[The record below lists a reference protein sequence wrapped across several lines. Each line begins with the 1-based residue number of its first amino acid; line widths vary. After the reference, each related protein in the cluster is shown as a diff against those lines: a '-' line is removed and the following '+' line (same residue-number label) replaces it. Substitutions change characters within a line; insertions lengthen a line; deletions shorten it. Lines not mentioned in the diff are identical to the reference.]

1 MRTPMLTLL
10 ILMLVA
16 GAAGAGSLEPSAPPG
31 PTMKTLDQIPPTWSL
46 VIPGASRFQN
56 ALNGVGVLDRETGL
70 VWTQLASNTTT
81 PVDWMT
87 ARANCLTFTAGLRA
101 GWRLPTFE
109 ELSSLLDPTA
119 GAAPFLPAGH
129 PLIGNPAAGAF
140 WSATT
145 LDGGSSVASTVD
157 FSQQFGFYGT
167 FGKSTTHFYWCVRG
181 GAGPNGGM

>member
-1 MRTPMLTLL
+1 MTRIPMLTLL

-101 GWRLPTFE
+101 GWRLPT
-109 ELSSLLDPTA
+109 SSPSPPPEPTSNPLRA
-119 GAAPFLPAGH
+119 GGTPPAFSFPG
-129 PLIGNPAAGAF
+129 ADCAG
-140 WSATT
+140 
-145 LDGGSSVASTVD
+145 VA
-157 FSQQFGFYGT
+157 
-167 FGKSTTHFYWCVRG
+167 
-181 GAGPNGGM
+181 